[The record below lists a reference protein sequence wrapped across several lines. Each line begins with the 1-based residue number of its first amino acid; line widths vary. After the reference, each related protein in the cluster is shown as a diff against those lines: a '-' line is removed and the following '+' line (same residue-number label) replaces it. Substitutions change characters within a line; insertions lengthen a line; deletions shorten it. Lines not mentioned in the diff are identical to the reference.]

1 MMHRSWAVAAVLAAM
16 LVVGGCESFKDAQ
29 GRGVSFRAY
38 DSVRIEQ
45 VSIDP
50 AAPQQQIR
58 DLTEG
63 FLQYNLLVSDLWL
76 RGDEW
81 NPDDFAAYLE
91 EFVTTAGTLEGKQ
104 LKPAMTQE
112 QYDKRSAERDAKL
125 APHLGKARG
134 SRPLNLRVHIT
145 KVEFPSG
152 VGQIVLG
159 NKAEVRA
166 TVTAFDPGRPEP
178 IGTAEIKSIQ
188 GIPGVPLLPY
198 SMATRAALNAVFD
211 QYTRKHVMELAQNL
225 SREIADKLAEA
236 KKK

>member
-1 MMHRSWAVAAVLAAM
+1 MTGRYWLIGAVLAAM
-16 LVVGGCESFKDAQ
+16 LMAGGCESFKDAN
-29 GRGVSFRAY
+29 GKAVSFQAY
-38 DSVRIEQ
+38 DSVRLER

-50 AAPQQQIR
+50 TAPQPQIR

-76 RGDEW
+76 RGDDW
-81 NPDDFAAYLE
+81 NPDAFARYLE
-91 EFVTTAGTLEGKQ
+91 EFVTTSGTHEGEEM
-104 LKPAMTQE
+104 KPAMTQE
-112 QYDKRSAERDAKL
+112 QYDKSKAERDEKL
-125 APHLGKARG
+125 APHLGKAKG
-134 SRPLNLRVHIT
+134 TRPLVLRVHIT

-152 VGQIVLG
+152 VGQIVMG

-166 TVTAFDPGRPEP
+166 TITAFDPSSSAL
-178 IGTAEIKSIQ
+178 IGTAEIKAIQ

-225 SREIADKLAEA
+225 SREIAEKLAEA